1 MIILAGAALVAY
13 FALGVWSPW
22 KESDYPGLWLILT
35 AGLRLRR
42 PLLHRSDVPVSSR

>member
-1 MIILAGAALVAY
+1 MILLAGVALAAY

-35 AGLRLRR
+35 AVCAYAALWFTAPMFR
-42 PLLHRSDVPVSSR
+42 